1 MRFLI
6 AILVF
11 ILFSLNAPAFAATC
25 LTPAPTGCADSN
37 TSVSSSVTSVMGG
50 ASPFSQI
57 DKGCCSCSNVEK
69 MLADV
74 FDSLR
79 QNFILGSFHD
89 EYFAPAMTKSFG
101 GITSQ
106 LLGNAALV
114 GNVIEG
120 QTNIQSIQNFQ
131 SASSEILTSHQS
143 SEALCRFASL
153 GKSLAADDVK
163 RRAQQLLFSE
173 VGLAR
178 SLGTEGAPAASGAV
192 GDVAARLN
200 MFITEF
206 CDKES
211 NNNGLGLMCNQAG
224 SVFGSGVNV
233 KNADLNFAQ
242 VISLKPTLDIDL
254 TDQFTGVNSNGAPNN
269 LTPDEESV
277 IAMSYNL
284 YGHKTIAPRF
294 GETELES
301 PEGQQAYIK
310 IRTLLAGR
318 ALASNS
324 FYAFVT
330 ERATGT
336 GAALPH
342 MKALLNEMGVSAA
355 DAEKLIGLK
364 PSYYAQMNLLTRS
377 LYQNTNFY
385 GTLMEGKTNVTRQ
398 SAYMDSIDLMQD
410 RDLYNS
416 SLRTELLLSSL
427 IELETRE
434 RAKELVDGLSK

>member
-1 MRFLI
+1 MRYKFLLTV
-6 AILVF
+6 ILALS
-11 ILFSLNAPAFAATC
+11 ISAPAFAATC
-25 LTPAPTGCADSN
+25 STPAPLGCGDMN
-37 TSVSSSVTSVMGG
+37 LSVTSVAKDVLGG
-50 ASPFSQI
+50 GSISAIS
-57 DKGCCSCSNVEK
+57 GTACCDCSTVSSSIRST
-69 MLADV
+69 

-79 QNFILGSFHD
+79 QNFILGTLHD
-89 EYFAPAMTKSFG
+89 KYFRPAMTKSFG
-101 GITSQ
+101 DISSEV
-106 LLGNAALV
+106 LGNAALV

-120 QTNIQSIQNFQ
+120 QTNIQSIQKFQ
-131 SASSEILTSHQS
+131 SMASESLTSNQS

-153 GKSLAADDVK
+153 SKSLAADDVK
-163 RRAQQLLFSE
+163 RRKQQLLFSE
-173 VGLAR
+173 VGIAR
-178 SLGTEGAPAASGAV
+178 SLGTEGSPAASGAV
-192 GDVAARLN
+192 GDIAARLN
-200 MFITEF
+200 LFVIEF

-224 SVFGSGVNV
+224 SVFGANANI

-242 VISLKPTLDIDL
+242 VISMKPTLNVDL
-254 TDQFTGVNSNGAPNN
+254 TDQFTGVNGSGVPNN
-269 LTPDEESV
+269 LTADEESV

-294 GETELES
+294 GESELSS
-301 PEGQQAYIK
+301 PGGQRDYIK

-324 FYAFVT
+324 FYAMAT
-330 ERATGT
+330 ERAAGT
-336 GAALPH
+336 GVAMSH

-355 DAEKLIGLK
+355 DAEKLIGTK

-385 GTLMEGKTNVTRQ
+385 GTLMEGKTNVARQ

-410 RDLYNS
+410 RDLYQS

-427 IELETRE
+427 IELETRQ
-434 RAKELVDGLSK
+434 RAKALTSGLEK